1 MSWRD
6 YGLTSVEVDEY
17 ITQIVGIGA
26 LIFSLIYRIPQI
38 YTIYRTKKAG
48 DISTYM
54 LIIQNLS
61 YILYILYGIFIHDW
75 INISTSVISFIQN
88 LIIYF
93 MKRRYALNDTL
104 RLFQDGH
111 FHHQNPINERLCLSN
126 PINERH

>member
-104 RLFQDGH
+104 CLFQDGH
-111 FHHQNPINERLCLSN
+111 LRHQNSINERLCLSN